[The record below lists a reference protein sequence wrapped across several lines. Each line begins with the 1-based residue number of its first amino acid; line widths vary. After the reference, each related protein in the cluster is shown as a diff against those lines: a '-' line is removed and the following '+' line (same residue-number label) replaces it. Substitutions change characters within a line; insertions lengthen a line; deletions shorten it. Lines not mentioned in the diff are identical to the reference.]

1 VTNEAQNEQEVHIML
16 LLVVVLIL
24 LFGGGGFYGYRSG
37 YYGHRG
43 MGGHEP
49 VAYRA
54 RCLAGAWRRV
64 RPRNVYSVSVPP
76 MLAEH
81 RLYLEPAD

>member
-43 MGGHEP
+43 MGAMSLLLIVLVVWLVLGGGFGH
-49 VAYRA
+49 AMYIR
-54 RCLAGAWRRV
+54 
-64 RPRNVYSVSVPP
+64 
-76 MLAEH
+76 
-81 RLYLEPAD
+81 